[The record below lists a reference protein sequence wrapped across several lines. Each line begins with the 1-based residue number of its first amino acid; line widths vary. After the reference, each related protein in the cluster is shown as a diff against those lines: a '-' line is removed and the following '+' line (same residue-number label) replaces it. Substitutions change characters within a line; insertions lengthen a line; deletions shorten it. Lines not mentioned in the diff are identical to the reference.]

1 MYLLQRILAFIF
13 SFPPQERKESRYKS
27 KQIKENKT
35 RKMIGT
41 FSPLKLF
48 KLKVHQRRIRPFQG
62 KIFVRIN
69 QEQAGVSFVLR
80 HLTTSTVCVK

>member
-27 KQIKENKT
+27 KQIKENKS
-35 RKMIGT
+35 RKMTGT

-48 KLKVHQRRIRPFQG
+48 KLKAGLGIRSFQKNVPF
-62 KIFVRIN
+62 FPFF
-69 QEQAGVSFVLR
+69 SVL
-80 HLTTSTVCVK
+80 L